1 MNTNLLNVR
10 AFKAGI
16 PGFAIHPNA
25 SIQPTI
31 QNNIYSSVK
40 LEPKTRIE
48 TNHLTQSL
56 HNYISYKL
64 EDRTYNSS
72 FLNSTSI
79 DSQEATTQ
87 FIQSLES
94 MTDYGLQNIKYLHV
108 SDSFFS
114 NSSNVYQSF
123 QHPQSSNYLQE
134 SLLNIADALDSDS
147 PTFNQLEQSARQVL
161 QSYGLPITQ
170 NSAAELLR
178 GMSNALHTQLGN
190 IGHLVDLKV

>member
-1 MNTNLLNVR
+1 
-10 AFKAGI
+10 
-16 PGFAIHPNA
+16 
-25 SIQPTI
+25 
-31 QNNIYSSVK
+31 
-40 LEPKTRIE
+40 
-48 TNHLTQSL
+48 
-56 HNYISYKL
+56 
-64 EDRTYNSS
+64 
-72 FLNSTSI
+72 
-79 DSQEATTQ
+79 
-87 FIQSLES
+87 
-94 MTDYGLQNIKYLHV
+94 MTDYGLQNINYLHV